1 MTGEPDELAAL
12 RDAYPGYR
20 FRRKEIRGVPC
31 YLAEAKTE
39 ARSAIAARGATEG
52 GATEGGAT
60 EGGATEGGATE
71 GSATAGAPLA
81 AEAPL
86 AAAQSPA
93 VLAAMLAA
101 AVGRPLRLRPEAVAA
116 AYCDQL
122 MTVTQCAQLFG
133 VSRTTI
139 VKFLIAQGIAV
150 RRPGDGVDEAAVV
163 TAYRDQRLSLHE
175 CAGRFGISQR
185 RVAAVLDR
193 HGVARRPAGRPAQR
207 RA

>member
-1 MTGEPDELAAL
+1 MTGEPDDLAAL

-31 YLAEAKTE
+31 YLAEA
-39 ARSAIAARGATEG
+39 RGATE
-52 GATEGGAT
+52 A
-60 EGGATEGGATE
+60 
-71 GSATAGAPLA
+71 SAA
-81 AEAPL
+81 AAAPL

-139 VKFLIAQGIAV
+139 MKFLIAQGIAV

-163 TAYRDQRLSLHE
+163 TAYRDQRLSLQE

-207 RA
+207 RV

>member
-39 ARSAIAARGATEG
+39 ARSAIAAS
-52 GATEGGAT
+52 
-60 EGGATEGGATE
+60 GATEGGATE
-71 GSATAGAPLA
+71 GSATEGGAAAGAPLA

-86 AAAQSPA
+86 AAARSPA

-116 AYCDQL
+116 AYRHQL

-207 RA
+207 RV